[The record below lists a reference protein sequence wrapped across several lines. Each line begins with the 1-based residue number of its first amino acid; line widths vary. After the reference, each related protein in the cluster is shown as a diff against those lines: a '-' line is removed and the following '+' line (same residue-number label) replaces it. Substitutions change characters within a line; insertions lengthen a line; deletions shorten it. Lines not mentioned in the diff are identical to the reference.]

1 VTASRETY
9 DYIVVGAG
17 SAGCVLAARLSE
29 NPDTRVLLIEAGG
42 TDDLP
47 DVQDPLKWTSLFYG
61 DLDWCYNTTPQKNC
75 AGRAVHCP
83 RGKMLGGCHSHNA
96 NAWVHGH
103 AADYDSWAYQGNP
116 GWDYRSMRAILRR
129 VESWSGGESEYRG
142 AHGPIPVSPPVEP
155 NPIAQA
161 LVEGAKS
168 VGLPYIEDNNSG
180 QMEGVSY
187 FNMTIKDGVRFS
199 VTKAFLRPAL
209 SRPNLTVVTRALS
222 RRLVLEGSHCRGVE
236 YSHEGEIKT
245 AHASKEVILS
255 AGAINSPQLL
265 LLSGIGPAA
274 DLAALGIPVAVDLPG
289 VGRNL
294 QDHILLAGI
303 NYECN
308 GELPIP
314 RNNAAES
321 TLWWKSNSRLYSP
334 DLQPVIIEVPFVTPE
349 LASQVPPNSYAIA
362 AGLVRPGSRGSI
374 TLRSAD
380 PTVAPLIDMN
390 YLGVDADIQA
400 LLAAVELCREIGASQ
415 AFAPFRK
422 REILPG
428 PLGRAEMIEFIRQS
442 TTTFFHPASS
452 CKMGIGADAV
462 VSPELKVYGVTGLRV
477 ADASIMPTVTTGN
490 TNAPSIAIGM
500 RCADMILG

>member
-1 VTASRETY
+1 MTASPETY

-29 NPDTRVLLIEAGG
+29 QPHTRVLLLEAGG

-61 DLDWCYNTTPQKNC
+61 DLDWCFNTVPQKGC
-75 AGRAVHCP
+75 SGRVVHCP

-103 AADYDSWAYQGNP
+103 AADYDHWAYLGNA
-116 GWDYRSMRAILRR
+116 GWDYRSMLSVLKRL
-129 VESWSGGESEYRG
+129 ESWSGGPSEYRG
-142 AHGPIPVSPPVEP
+142 GSGPIPVSPPVDP

-168 VGLPYIEDNNSG
+168 VGLPYIDDNNSG
-180 QMEGVSY
+180 RMEGVSY
-187 FNMTIKDGVRFS
+187 FNMTIQDGLRFS
-199 VTKAFLRPAL
+199 VTKAYLRPAL
-209 SRPNLTVVTRALS
+209 SRPNLTVLTRAMTH
-222 RRLVLEGSHCRGVE
+222 RLRFSGTHCTGVE
-236 YSHEGEIKT
+236 FVHEGALKFVQ
-245 AHASKEVILS
+245 ASREVILS

-265 LLSGIGPAA
+265 LLSGVGPAA
-274 DLAALGIPVAVDLPG
+274 DLAALGIPVVADLPG
-289 VGRNL
+289 VGKNL

-308 GELPIP
+308 GDLPTP

-321 TLWWKSNSRLYSP
+321 TLWWKSSSRLYSP

-362 AGLVRPGSRGSI
+362 PGLVRPASRGSVK
-374 TLRSAD
+374 LRTAD
-380 PTVAPLIDMN
+380 PTAAPLIDMN
-390 YLGVDADIQA
+390 YLGVDADMQA
-400 LLAAVELCREIGASQ
+400 LLAAVELCREIGGSQ

-422 REILPG
+422 REIMPG
-428 PLGRAEMIEFIRQS
+428 KLGRTDMMEFIRQS
-442 TTTFFHPASS
+442 TTTFFHPAGS
-452 CKMGIGADAV
+452 CKMGIDAEAV
-462 VSPELKVYGVTGLRV
+462 VSPELKVHGLSGLRV

-490 TNAPSIAIGM
+490 TNAPSIAIGA
-500 RCADMILG
+500 RCADMLLG